1 MKFPDF
7 GLGWRAQDG
16 SPVLERARGGPAS
29 QRLPRRRHRA
39 RVPVPDGRFDV
50 EAAVRDRAGG
60 AFTCRFFPDR
70 SQRDILRLVDD
81 TESARATVRAIAGG
95 DGP

>member
-1 MKFPDF
+1 M
-7 GLGWRAQDG
+7 
-16 SPVLERARGGPAS
+16 LEYS
-29 QRLPRRRHRA
+29 
-39 RVPVPDGRFDV
+39 VPDGRFDV
-50 EAAVRDRAGG
+50 EAAVTVSRAGG